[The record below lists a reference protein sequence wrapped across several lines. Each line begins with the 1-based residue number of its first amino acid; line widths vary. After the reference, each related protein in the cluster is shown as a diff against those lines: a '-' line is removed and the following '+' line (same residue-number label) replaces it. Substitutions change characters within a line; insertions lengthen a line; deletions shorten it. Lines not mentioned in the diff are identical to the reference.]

1 MINKRFRLLSF
12 LVASLAVL
20 NLIPVQSE
28 AQTTKFKI
36 KTAVN
41 PGVSSNLA
49 LLVAFENGY
58 FASEGVDLTVQKY
71 NGSSV
76 TQMPFLARGDI
87 DIALIVAGPGLFNQ
101 QTDGFDTKL
110 VASVS
115 EPNAEWQDSSWLLV
129 RKDLWD
135 SGLIR
140 RLSDLKGRVVDGGT
154 AGSANS
160 MLLNQALLVAGLTRN
175 DVKYS
180 SKIRA
185 ADGFAAFRNNAVD
198 VLSSVE
204 PTVGEMVEQGLAVR
218 LASSHNVMPWYQESY
233 YAASSDWLKKNGPA
247 ATAFLKAYLHGV
259 KDIISNGPKW
269 SLDHAKIM
277 AKWSGIPIETITKL
291 PSPPY
296 FGQQG
301 EMRLEALVKQQA
313 FWVSDGFVKTPIDAA
328 SLIEDRYLAE
338 ARK

>member
-1 MINKRFRLLSF
+1 MRPLRTLRHLALALLF
-12 LVASLAVL
+12 APLTVGLAV
-20 NLIPVQSE
+20 
-28 AQTTKFKI
+28 AQTPQFKI

-41 PGVSSNLA
+41 PIVSSNLP
-49 LLVAFENGY
+49 LLIGVETGY
-58 FASEGVDLTVQKY
+58 FAAAGVDLNVQKY

-115 EPNAEWQDSSWLLV
+115 EPHDGWQDSSWLLV

-135 SGLIR
+135 SGAVRKLA
-140 RLSDLKGRVVDGGT
+140 DMKGRTVDGGT

-160 MLLNQALLVAGLTRN
+160 MLLNQALLAGGLTRA

-180 SKIRA
+180 SKIRS

-204 PTVGEMVEQGLAVR
+204 PTVGEMVEQGVAVR
-218 LASSHNVMPWYQESY
+218 LASTHSVMPWFQESY
-233 YAASSDWLKKNGPA
+233 YAASADWLKKNGPA
-247 ATAFLKAYLHGV
+247 ATAFLKAYLRGV
-259 KDIISNGPKW
+259 KDIVDNGPKW
-269 SLDHAKIM
+269 NLEHAQIM
-277 AKWSGIPIETITKL
+277 SKWSRVPVETITKL

-296 FGQQG
+296 FGQLG
-301 EMRLEALVKQQA
+301 EMRLDALVKQQA

-328 SLIEDRYLAE
+328 TLIEGRFLAD